1 MIRSAT
7 APPRKVLRVA
17 LTGGIATGK
26 SEVAGIFRELGA
38 TVLDAD
44 SLGHEIM
51 EPGSPAHDEIRSA
64 FGDEVLAA
72 DGRIDRS
79 KLAPRVFVDAA
90 ARHRL
95 NAILHPRILSK
106 IEERLQE
113 FAGRPPGGIIVVEA
127 ALLIEAGAD
136 RIFDRIVVTHCDA
149 GTQSGRLERRDG
161 LSRSE
166 AKRRI
171 ASQTAPRRRLD
182 AADYVIDT
190 SGSPEETRSAAR
202 RTFAALRRDLEAQDP
217 IG

>member
-7 APPRKVLRVA
+7 PPPRKVLRVA

-26 SEVAGIFRELGA
+26 SEVAGVFKEMGA

-44 SLGHEIM
+44 SLGHDLM

-64 FGDEVLAA
+64 FGDEVLAT
-72 DGRIDRS
+72 DGRIDRR
-79 KLAPRVFVDAA
+79 KLAPRVFGDGS

-127 ALLIEAGAD
+127 ALLVEAGAD

-161 LSRSE
+161 LGRSE
-166 AKRRI
+166 AERRI
-171 ASQTAPRRRLD
+171 ASQTAARSRLE
-182 AADYVIDT
+182 AADYIIDT
-190 SGSPEETRSAAR
+190 SGTPEETRRAAR
-202 RTFAALRRDLEAQDP
+202 ETFAALLRDLEGQDP
-217 IG
+217 IR